1 MQSYDPVQGTA
12 TACPSI
18 ARRAPRVA
26 LAAGIAMMA
35 AGPATAFQ
43 FDLGPVKGN
52 LDNTLSYGMLWR
64 AQGRSDSLV
73 GIANGGTARSVN
85 GDDGNLNYSAGD
97 LVNQIARGTHE
108 LELKYGDNIG
118 LFVRG
123 TEFMDF
129 QVAHELEK
137 FGPRGRDRLQMHWE
151 LLDAFLSVSGKPFGN
166 RTTNVRIGNQ
176 VINWGESTF
185 IPNGINATN
194 PLDILRLRA
203 PGAELREA
211 FRPTPMLSFSQ
222 ELTDSLTAEGYVQAR
237 FDNFFLDPRGSY
249 FSTTDIASDDGNRA
263 VVTFGRRD
271 DDFMGNPFPPT
282 GTTAGLSAAAQA
294 AGLGPFRGDASVWVG
309 RTGVRD
315 RPNGFGQFGVATR
328 YLADWLG
335 STEFGAYYQYYH
347 SRVPLVSAL
356 KSTDAR
362 RGSGTTSAATNV
374 PLPPQLGGSVG
385 VASGQNGSAAYFL
398 EYPKNIHLLGLS
410 FNTQLPNGMA
420 LQGEYSYRPN
430 LPLQRAATELLLAAL
445 NIESNFAPNPA
456 DIAAGAEIRG
466 WQRVKAHQIQ
476 TTATQVI
483 PTILGA
489 QQLALVGEVGYTFLD
504 LPTSVLF
511 DGPGTALPA
520 LAAASNAAG
529 GSVQNGGYATQHS
542 WGYRAVARLDYLSL
556 LGAWNMSP
564 RAVFS
569 HDVKGVSPTFNEGAQ
584 AVTAGVNFNYQATY
598 TIDLSYTSF
607 FGGRVYCGS
616 DDPNPA
622 LAGSNGLAAGQSQSY
637 CTAAN
642 PLKDRDFIAL
652 TMTYAF

>member
-1 MQSYDPVQGTA
+1 
-12 TACPSI
+12 
-18 ARRAPRVA
+18 
-26 LAAGIAMMA
+26 
-35 AGPATAFQ
+35 
-43 FDLGPVKGN
+43 
-52 LDNTLSYGMLWR
+52 
-64 AQGRSDSLV
+64 
-73 GIANGGTARSVN
+73 
-85 GDDGNLNYSAGD
+85 
-97 LVNQIARGTHE
+97 
-108 LELKYGDNIG
+108 
-118 LFVRG
+118 
-123 TEFMDF
+123 
-129 QVAHELEK
+129 
-137 FGPRGRDRLQMHWE
+137 
-151 LLDAFLSVSGKPFGN
+151 
-166 RTTNVRIGNQ
+166 
-176 VINWGESTF
+176 
-185 IPNGINATN
+185 
-194 PLDILRLRA
+194 
-203 PGAELREA
+203 
-211 FRPTPMLSFSQ
+211 
-222 ELTDSLTAEGYVQAR
+222 
-237 FDNFFLDPRGSY
+237 
-249 FSTTDIASDDGNRA
+249 
-263 VVTFGRRD
+263 
-271 DDFMGNPFPPT
+271 
-282 GTTAGLSAAAQA
+282 
-294 AGLGPFRGDASVWVG
+294 
-309 RTGVRD
+309 
-315 RPNGFGQFGVATR
+315 
-328 YLADWLG
+328 
-335 STEFGAYYQYYH
+335 
-347 SRVPLVSAL
+347 
-356 KSTDAR
+356 
-362 RGSGTTSAATNV
+362 
-374 PLPPQLGGSVG
+374 
-385 VASGQNGSAAYFL
+385 
-398 EYPKNIHLLGLS
+398 
-410 FNTQLPNGMA
+410 MA

>member
-1 MQSYDPVQGTA
+1 MQTTIPARAASAY
-12 TACPSI
+12 PSSFV
-18 ARRAPRVA
+18 RRAPVA
-26 LAAGIAMMA
+26 AIAAAVAMFA
-35 AGPATAFQ
+35 AAPAQAFQ
-43 FDLGPVKGN
+43 FDIGPIKGN

-64 AQGRSDSLV
+64 AQGRSDHLV
-73 GIANGGTARSVN
+73 GIANGGTARTVN
-85 GDDGNLNYSAGD
+85 GDDGNLNYEAGD

-118 LFVRG
+118 VFVRG
-123 TEFMDF
+123 TEFFDF

-137 FGPRGRDRLQMHWE
+137 FGGRGRDRLQMHWE
-151 LLDAFLSVSGKPFGN
+151 LLDAFLSVSGQPFGG
-166 RTTNVRIGNQ
+166 RTTNVRVGNQ

-222 ELTDSLTAEGYVQAR
+222 ELNDALTLEGYVQAR

-263 VVTFGRRD
+263 VIGFGRRD
-271 DDFMGNPFPPT
+271 DDFMGNPFPAA
-282 GTTAGLSAAAQA
+282 GATAGLSGAATA
-294 AGLGPFRGDASVWVG
+294 AGFGPFDPTASVWVN
-309 RTGVRD
+309 RVGVRD
-315 RPNGFGQFGVATR
+315 RPNGFGQFGVASR

-347 SRVPLVSAL
+347 SRVPLVSAI
-356 KSTDAR
+356 KSTDPR
-362 RGSGTTSAATNV
+362 RATGTEAATSGV

-385 VASGQNGSAAYFL
+385 VASGQNGSAGYFL
-398 EYPKNIHLLGLS
+398 EYPKNIHLVGLS

-430 LPLQRAATELLLAAL
+430 LPLQRAATEILLAAL
-445 NIESNFAPNPA
+445 NVESNIAPNPA

-466 WQRVKAHQIQ
+466 WKRVKAHQIQ
-476 TTATQVI
+476 STATQVI
-483 PTILGA
+483 PTVLGA
-489 QQLALVGEVGYTFLD
+489 QQLSLVGEVGYTFLD
-504 LPTSVLF
+504 ISGGVLF

-520 LAAASNAAG
+520 LAAASNTSG
-529 GSVQNGGYATQHS
+529 GSIQRDGYATQHS

-556 LGAWNMSP
+556 LGAVNMSP
-564 RAVFS
+564 RVVFS

-598 TIDLSYTSF
+598 TVDLSYTSF
-607 FGGRVYCGS
+607 FGGREYCGT

-622 LAGSNGLAAGQSQSY
+622 LAGSNGLAAGQPQTY

>member
-1 MQSYDPVQGTA
+1 MTHDPVKVV
-12 TACPSI
+12 ACP
-18 ARRAPRVA
+18 RAPFRPKTPVVIMA
-26 LAAGIAMMA
+26 AAMTMLAAL
-35 AGPATAFQ
+35 PASAFQ
-43 FDLGPVKGN
+43 FELGPIQGN
-52 LDNTLSYGMLWR
+52 LDNTISYGALWR

-73 GIANGGTARSVN
+73 GIANGGSARSVN
-85 GDDGNLNYSAGD
+85 GDDGNLNYDAGD
-97 LVNQIARGTHE
+97 IVNQVFRATHE
-108 LELKYGDNIG
+108 LELKYGSDLS

-123 TEFMDF
+123 SEFFDL
-129 QVAHELEK
+129 QVAQDLDN
-137 FGPRGRDRLQMHWE
+137 FGGRGRDRLQMQYE
-151 LLDAFLSVSGKPFGN
+151 LLDAFLSFSSKPFGD
-166 RTTNVRIGNQ
+166 RSTNIRIGNQ

-185 IPNGINATN
+185 IQNGINATN

-211 FRPTPMLSFSQ
+211 LRPTPMLSFSQ
-222 ELTDSLTAEGYVQAR
+222 ELTDAVTLEAYIQAR
-237 FDNFFLDPRGSY
+237 FDNFLLDPRGSY

-271 DDFMGNPFPPT
+271 DDFSGNPIPPNSPAYP
-282 GTTAGLSAAAQA
+282 TTQQL
-294 AGLGPFRGDASVWVG
+294 GLGPFDPAASVWVG

-335 STEFGAYYQYYH
+335 STEFGAYYLRYH

-356 KSTDAR
+356 KSTHPNP
-362 RGSGTTSAATNV
+362 GSGTTSVLTPTPLGAAT
-374 PLPPQLGGSVG
+374 
-385 VASGQNGSAAYFL
+385 GQNGSAAYFI
-398 EYPKNIHLLGLS
+398 EYPEDINLFGLS

-420 LQGEYSYRPN
+420 LQGEYTYRPN
-430 LPLQRAATELLLAAL
+430 LPLQRGATELLIAAL
-445 NIESNFAPNPA
+445 NLPSNFAANPA

-476 TTATQVI
+476 TTATQVV
-483 PTILGA
+483 PTVLGA

-504 LPTSVLF
+504 LPSGVLF

-520 LAAASNAAG
+520 LQAAANAAAG
-529 GSVQNGGYATQHS
+529 GSTQHGGYATQSS

-556 LGAWNMSP
+556 IGAINVSP

-584 AVTAGVNFNYQATY
+584 AATVGVNFSYQQVY
-598 TIDLSYTSF
+598 TVDVSYTSF
-607 FGGRVYCGS
+607 FGGRNYCGA
-616 DDPNPA
+616 DDQTNPA
-622 LAGSNGLAAGQSQSY
+622 LAGSNGAAAGQRADY